1 MLIFNMFKLIKIVL
15 TILFFNTSVFS
26 DDNIRD
32 GVDRI
37 ISKTLSSIGETITDA
52 IPGEGDTE
60 ISISEQENY
69 DIKYSILIV
78 RPIAIN
84 PLSVLDNKHLY
95 FTQVRFGN
103 HEPFANNDER
113 HLLNLGFGLLSL
125 ANNNNAIVGANVF
138 YDYEFDEGHSRA
150 SVGVE
155 YLASNFQLSANI
167 YDRLSESESYTS
179 GTSTL
184 VEEVLNGYD
193 FSIVGQVPYLPWANL
208 IYNGYTWD
216 QSGTDLE
223 GNRISLEAKIH
234 RGMVFEYGR
243 NDVDNASDDEHFY
256 NLTIR
261 WPNDHRGLP
270 TIFTNP
276 LSESAFSK
284 KNMENEMLHK
294 VRRTNNIITQRSG
307 GGAIVTRGT

>member
-1 MLIFNMFKLIKIVL
+1 MLRYAQVFLIAVFFSSSVL
-15 TILFFNTSVFS
+15 AEDT
-26 DDNIRD
+26 
-32 GVDRI
+32 
-37 ISKTLSSIGETITDA
+37 ISKAIDRGISKILTSIGEAITEA

-60 ISISEQENY
+60 ITISEQENY
-69 DIKYSILIV
+69 DIKYSILAV
-78 RPIAIN
+78 RPVAIN
-84 PLSVLDNKHLY
+84 PLKMLENKHLY

-113 HLLNLGFGLLSL
+113 HLLNVGFGFRSL
-125 ANNNNAIVGANVF
+125 TNNNNAIVGANVF

-179 GTSTL
+179 GSTTL
-184 VEEVLNGYD
+184 IEEVLNGYD
-193 FSIVGQVPYLPWANL
+193 YSIVGQVPYLPWVNI
-208 IYNGYTWD
+208 IYNGYRWD
-216 QSGTDLE
+216 QSGPDLE
-223 GNRISLEAKIH
+223 GNRISLEAKIL

-243 NDVDNASDDEHFY
+243 NDIDNASDDEHFY
-256 NLTIR
+256 NLTLR

-276 LSESAFSK
+276 VSDYAFSE

-307 GGAIVTRGT
+307 GGAVVARGT

>member
-1 MLIFNMFKLIKIVL
+1 MNNLIKIIIIFL
-15 TILFFNTSVFS
+15 LSNSITFA
-26 DDNIRD
+26 DDNISKIID
-32 GVDRI
+32 SG
-37 ISKTLSSIGETITDA
+37 ISKTLTGIGKVLTDA
-52 IPGEGDTE
+52 VPGEGDTE
-60 ISISEQENY
+60 ITISEQENY
-69 DIKYSILIV
+69 DIKYSILVV
-78 RPIAIN
+78 RPIAMN
-84 PLSVLDNKHLY
+84 PLSMLENKHLY

-113 HLLNLGFGLLSL
+113 HLLNVGFGLRSL
-125 ANNNNAIVGANVF
+125 ANNNNAVIGANVF

-179 GTSTL
+179 GSTTL
-184 VEEVLNGYD
+184 IEEVLNGYD
-193 FSIVGQVPYLPWANL
+193 YSIVGQAPYLPWANI
-208 IYNGYTWD
+208 IYNGYRWD
-216 QSGTDLE
+216 QE
-223 GNRISLEAKIH
+223 GNRISLEAKIL

-243 NDVDNASDDEHFY
+243 NDIDNASDDEHFY
-256 NLTIR
+256 NLTLR

-276 LSESAFSK
+276 VSDYAFSE

-307 GGAIVTRGT
+307 GGAVVTRGT

>member
-1 MLIFNMFKLIKIVL
+1 MSYIFKITL
-15 TILFFNTSVFS
+15 TILLLNTVALS
-26 DDNIRD
+26 DDSISK
-32 GVDRI
+32 VIDRG
-37 ISKTLSSIGETITDA
+37 ISKTLNSIGDAITNA

-69 DIKYSILIV
+69 DIKYSILVV
-78 RPIAIN
+78 RPVAIN
-84 PLSVLDNKHLY
+84 PLSTLDNKHLY
-95 FTQVRFGN
+95 FTQIRFGN

-113 HLLNLGFGLLSL
+113 HLLNLGFGLRSL
-125 ANNNNAIVGANVF
+125 ANNNNAIIGANIF

-150 SVGVE
+150 SLGVE

-167 YDRLSESESYTS
+167 YDRLSESVSYTS
-179 GTSTL
+179 GSTTII
-184 VEEVLNGYD
+184 EEVLNGFDY
-193 FSIVGQVPYLPWANL
+193 SVVGQLPYLPWANI
-208 IYNGYTWD
+208 IYNGYQWD
-216 QSGTDLE
+216 QSGVDLE
-223 GNRISLEAKIH
+223 GNRISLEARIL

-243 NDVDNASDDEHFY
+243 NDIDNASDDEHFY
-256 NLTIR
+256 NLTLR

-276 LSESAFSK
+276 VSDYAFSE

-307 GGAIVTRGT
+307 GGAVVARGT

>member
-1 MLIFNMFKLIKIVL
+1 MLRLANVILIVIFSSSFVL
-15 TILFFNTSVFS
+15 AEDSITKAI
-26 DDNIRD
+26 
-32 GVDRI
+32 DRG
-37 ISKTLSSIGETITDA
+37 ISKTLTSIGEVITDA

-60 ISISEQENY
+60 ITISEQENY
-69 DIKYSILIV
+69 DIKYSILVV
-78 RPIAIN
+78 RPLAMNPLAAIN
-84 PLSVLDNKHLY
+84 NKHLY
-95 FTQVRFGN
+95 FTQIRLGN
-103 HEPFANNDER
+103 HEPFANSDER
-113 HLLNLGFGLLSL
+113 HLLNLGFGLRSL
-125 ANNNNAIVGANVF
+125 ANNNNAVIGANVF

-179 GTSTL
+179 GSATI

-193 FSIVGQVPYLPWANL
+193 YSIVGQVPYLPWANL
-208 IYNGYTWD
+208 IYNGYRWD
-216 QSGTDLE
+216 QSGSDLE
-223 GNRISLEAKIH
+223 GNRISLEARIL

-243 NDVDNASDDEHFY
+243 NDIDNSSDDEHFY
-256 NLTIR
+256 NLSLR

-276 LSESAFSK
+276 VSDYAFSE

-307 GGAIVTRGT
+307 GGAVVARGT

>member
-1 MLIFNMFKLIKIVL
+1 MVLLRMSILIRTLLIILLFNSFAFAEDSISKAI
-15 TILFFNTSVFS
+15 
-26 DDNIRD
+26 
-32 GVDRI
+32 DRG
-37 ISKTLSSIGETITDA
+37 ISKTLTIIGKAITDA
-52 IPGEGDTE
+52 VPGEGDTE
-60 ISISEQENY
+60 ITISEQENY
-69 DIKYSILIV
+69 DIKYSILVV
-78 RPIAIN
+78 RPIAMN
-84 PLSVLDNKHLY
+84 PLSVIDNKHLY

-113 HLLNLGFGLLSL
+113 HLLNLGFGLRSL
-125 ANNNNAIVGANVF
+125 TNNNNAIVGANVF

-179 GTSTL
+179 GSTTL
-184 VEEVLNGYD
+184 IEEVLNGHDY
-193 FSIVGQVPYLPWANL
+193 SIVGQVPYLPWANL
-208 IYNGYTWD
+208 IYNGYRWD
-216 QSGTDLE
+216 QSGPDLE
-223 GNRISLEAKIH
+223 GNRISLEAKIL

-243 NDVDNASDDEHFY
+243 NDIDNASDDEHFY
-256 NLTIR
+256 NLTLR

-276 LSESAFSK
+276 VSDYAFSE

-307 GGAIVTRGT
+307 GGAVVARGT

>member
-1 MLIFNMFKLIKIVL
+1 MSYIFKITL
-15 TILFFNTSVFS
+15 TILLLNTVALS
-26 DDNIRD
+26 DDSISK
-32 GVDRI
+32 VIDRG
-37 ISKTLSSIGETITDA
+37 ISKTLKSIGDAITNA

-69 DIKYSILIV
+69 DIKYSILVV
-78 RPIAIN
+78 RPVAIN
-84 PLSVLDNKHLY
+84 PLSTLDNKHLY
-95 FTQVRFGN
+95 FTQIRFGN

-113 HLLNLGFGLLSL
+113 HLLNLGFGLRSL
-125 ANNNNAIVGANVF
+125 ANNNNAIIGANIF

-150 SVGVE
+150 SLGVE

-167 YDRLSESESYTS
+167 YDRLSESESYAS
-179 GTSTL
+179 GSTTL
-184 VEEVLNGYD
+184 IEEVLNGYD
-193 FSIVGQVPYLPWANL
+193 YSVVGQVPYLPWANL
-208 IYNGYTWD
+208 IYNGYRWD
-216 QSGTDLE
+216 QSGPDLE

-234 RGMVFEYGR
+234 RGLVFEYGR
-243 NDVDNASDDEHFY
+243 NDIDNASDDEHFY
-256 NLTIR
+256 NLTLR

-276 LSESAFSK
+276 VSENAFTE

-307 GGAIVTRGT
+307 GGAVVTRGT

>member
-1 MLIFNMFKLIKIVL
+1 MLRLVQILLIVIFSSSFALAED
-15 TILFFNTSVFS
+15 TISKA
-26 DDNIRD
+26 I
-32 GVDRI
+32 DRG
-37 ISKTLSSIGETITDA
+37 ISKTLTSIGEVITDA

-60 ISISEQENY
+60 ITISEQENY
-69 DIKYSILIV
+69 DIKYSILVI
-78 RPIAIN
+78 RPVAMN
-84 PLSVLDNKHLY
+84 PLKMLENKHLY

-103 HEPFANNDER
+103 HEPFSNNDER
-113 HLLNLGFGLLSL
+113 HLLNVGFGLRSL
-125 ANNNNAIVGANVF
+125 TNNNNAIIGANVF

-179 GTSTL
+179 GSTTL
-184 VEEVLNGYD
+184 IEEVLNGYD
-193 FSIVGQVPYLPWANL
+193 YSIVGQVPYLPWANI
-208 IYNGYTWD
+208 IYNGYRWD
-216 QSGTDLE
+216 QSGPDLE
-223 GNRISLEAKIH
+223 GNRISLEAKIL

-243 NDVDNASDDEHFY
+243 NDIDNASDDEHFY
-256 NLTIR
+256 NLSLR

-276 LSESAFSK
+276 VSDYAFSE

-307 GGAIVTRGT
+307 GGAVVARGT

>member
-1 MLIFNMFKLIKIVL
+1 MLLFNMFKLIKIVL

-113 HLLNLGFGLLSL
+113 HLLNLGFGLRSL

>member
-1 MLIFNMFKLIKIVL
+1 MLLFNMFKLIQIAL
-15 TILFFNTSVFS
+15 TILLFNTSVFS

-32 GVDRI
+32 GVDRL
-37 ISKTLSSIGETITDA
+37 ISKTLSSIGETITDT

-113 HLLNLGFGLLSL
+113 HLLNLGFGLRSL